1 MHKDFSMIE
10 NNLRLHYYNN
20 FEVKLVIFN
29 RNLILILLNSN
40 IKLRTFLILNPYIV
54 FKLISLQ

>member
-1 MHKDFSMIE
+1 MHEDFSMIE